1 MSYNSELKLF
11 GENNIYN
18 SPKRFNKTFNTLNS
32 YKFIKPQKTP
42 VIKITKNIKNNFFDN
57 KLSLR
62 QNYIKENYFYNYEKI
77 LTYHQNNILEK
88 DKRCKT
94 FNINKNKDI
103 FQDLNVLHKNVLKGK
118 LLKSKLYKSI
128 EKTANDK
135 YIKKKRDRGKNMFI
149 TMIEEDNLNGN
160 KNIFNF
166 EHENEEN
173 QKISTINE
181 ENKNS
186 IIQGNEKPTSLLK
199 TSNYSIKDS
208 AHYSSEKNIKKEKI
222 LSLNS
227 NKNISNIKNLK
238 YEYNKNY
245 LFSEKDKNNDSNK
258 DIIKKNKIKK
268 KVSFSTQINDK
279 KKQLDLNKLKPISLP
294 CIKFNNSLNDYFQ
307 YILEGN
313 INARHAL
320 AKTFTA
326 KLRFEIINK
335 ALSENYKMTIEQR
348 EFPIDLANVMFYYY
362 LKEQKYFFEFDDLYK
377 KYLIYLSTEIK
388 NHNIELSLLLD
399 KREKIFNEIN
409 IMIFL
414 VPNYLSI

>member
-1 MSYNSELKLF
+1 M
-11 GENNIYN
+11 
-18 SPKRFNKTFNTLNS
+18 
-32 YKFIKPQKTP
+32 
-42 VIKITKNIKNNFFDN
+42 
-57 KLSLR
+57 
-62 QNYIKENYFYNYEKI
+62 
-77 LTYHQNNILEK
+77 
-88 DKRCKT
+88 
-94 FNINKNKDI
+94 
-103 FQDLNVLHKNVLKGK
+103 LKGK

-222 LSLNS
+222 LSLNF

-238 YEYNKNY
+238 YEYNQNNI
-245 LFSEKDKNNDSNK
+245 FSEKDINNNSNK
-258 DIIKKNKIKK
+258 DIIKKNKFKK

-279 KKQLDLNKLKPISLP
+279 KKQIDLNKLKPILLP
-294 CIKFNNSLNDYFQ
+294 CIKFSNSLNDYFQ

-313 INARHAL
+313 INARHSL
-320 AKTFTA
+320 AKTCTA

-335 ALSENYKMTIEQR
+335 ALSDNYKMTIEQR

-388 NHNIELSLLLD
+388 NHNIELIVLY
-399 KREKIFNEIN
+399 FN
-409 IMIFL
+409 
-414 VPNYLSI
+414 Y